1 MGGEDGGHVHLRQL
15 KEEKAHAR
23 EPLVEV
29 CDYHWRRTGQ
39 TGHKLVGRGKKEG
52 RREEGG
58 GRREE
63 GGGREGGGRERGRE
77 RGKEGERERGR
88 EEEGGRTKEG
98 GKKKG
103 REEHA
108 YIFLHISFYQQM
120 PFSTHLLHTHLFT
133 NPRIHAFTHQ
143 HPHIHTLT
151 HLLNEPVCKEPKYNG
166 VTCFGIVFRDTNV

>member
-58 GRREE
+58 GRR
-63 GGGREGGGRERGRE
+63 
-77 RGKEGERERGR
+77 
-88 EEEGGRTKEG
+88 EGGRTKEG